1 MVTTIIDFL
10 VNSITSV
17 VGLVGHAGTFS
28 LMILTACGIPFP
40 SEVTMPFS
48 GFAVAEG
55 KLIFFWVIVAG
66 VLGDLTGALL
76 AYWIGFR
83 GGRPLVERYGKY
95 ILLSKHDL
103 DTADR
108 WFKNYGSITTFFGRM
123 IPIIRTYISFPAGIA
138 KMDVKKFAL
147 FTVLGAIPWL
157 TFLTYMGT
165 IMGENWEQIRDCLQ
179 SVDLAVGV
187 FIVLFI
193 TWYIW
198 RHIKHSK

>member
-1 MVTTIIDFL
+1 MVTAIIDFL
-10 VNSITSV
+10 VNSITSIIGS
-17 VGLVGHAGTFS
+17 VGYAGTFF

-40 SEVTMPFS
+40 SEITMPFS

-76 AYWIGFR
+76 AYWIGFK

-103 DTADR
+103 DTAER
-108 WFKNYGSITTFFGRM
+108 WLVNYGSITTFFGRM
-123 IPIIRTYISFPAGIA
+123 IPVIRTYISFPAGIA

-165 IMGENWEQIRDCLQ
+165 IMGENWEQIREYLQ

-198 RHIKHSK
+198 RHKKHSK

>member
-10 VNSITSV
+10 VSLITQIIGSV
-17 VGLVGHAGTFS
+17 GYFGTFF
-28 LMILTACGIPFP
+28 LMVLTACGIPFP

-55 KLIFFWVIVAG
+55 KLIFFWVVTAG
-66 VLGDLTGALL
+66 VSGDLVGALL

-83 GGRPLVERYGKY
+83 GGRPLVEKYGKY

-103 DTADR
+103 DMADK

-123 IPIIRTYISFPAGIA
+123 IPILRTYISFPAGIS

-147 FTVLGAIPWL
+147 YTVLGAIPWL
-157 TFLTYMGT
+157 TFLTYMGV
-165 IMGENWEQIRDCLQ
+165 IMGENWERIREYLR
-179 SVDLAVGV
+179 SVDLAVGI
-187 FIVLFI
+187 FIVLFLA
-193 TWYIW
+193 WYVW

>member
-1 MVTTIIDFL
+1 MVTAIIDFL
-10 VNSITSV
+10 VNSITSIIGS
-17 VGLVGHAGTFS
+17 VGYAGTFF

-40 SEVTMPFS
+40 SEITMPFS

-76 AYWIGFR
+76 AYWIGFK

-103 DTADR
+103 DTAER
-108 WFKNYGSITTFFGRM
+108 WFVNYGSITTFFGRM
-123 IPIIRTYISFPAGIA
+123 IPVIRTYISFPAGIA

-165 IMGENWEQIRDCLQ
+165 IMGENWEQIREYLQ